1 MKKILISLA
10 VVGVVSAIVI
20 GGTVAYFSD
29 TETSEGNTFT
39 AGTIDLTITGES
51 QILPFSLGDMKPGY
65 NEIVTKKI
73 IVTSNPSNVW
83 MRIGNFFT
91 GTGIENE
98 SECKAE
104 GGTWDGS
111 CSNNAEK
118 NDLDNQIYYDLSVCI
133 DSNDNGICDG
143 YLEEIIYSFDEKDL
157 ETLASLEDKWIPL
170 KMSLSPGIPLLVMQS
185 FHFNE
190 QAGNE
195 YQGDILTFDEEFVAY
210 QEEATSPTGN
220 ILYMENKDP
229 NTWQAID
236 SDNIEGELMYNSAGS
251 VFEYTF
257 HAMGLENTE
266 EYNLIYYADC
276 DADGWPGDCPGA
288 LIATF
293 MTSGTGAILTT
304 SSSIDLGIDLPCSTD
319 YNYPAGA
326 KIWLVP
332 SSDYDQSTLGQPGG
346 MSAWNPDQY
355 LFENNP
361 TLIQYDDTDI

>member
-29 TETSEGNTFT
+29 TETSTGNKII
-39 AGTIDLTITGES
+39 AGTIDLTITGKT
-51 QILPFSLGDMKPGY
+51 QTLPFELNDMKPGY
-65 NEIVTKKI
+65 NEIVIKKI
-73 IVTSNPSNVW
+73 KVTSNPSNVW
-83 MRIGNFFT
+83 MRIGNFST
-91 GTGIENE
+91 GTGAENG

-104 GGTWDGS
+104 GGTDADP
-111 CSNNAEK
+111 CDNNTEQ
-118 NDLDNQIYYDLSVCI
+118 NDLHNQIYYDLSVCV
-133 DSNDNGICDG
+133 DDDKNGDCNG
-143 YLEEIIYSFDEKDL
+143 SEEVIYSFDEKDL
-157 ETLASLEDKWIPL
+157 ETLSSLKNKWIPL

-190 QAGNE
+190 QAGNK
-195 YQGDILTFDEEFVAY
+195 YQGDWLTFDEEFVAY

-220 ILYMENKDP
+220 ILYMENKNPD
-229 NTWQAID
+229 TWKAIAD
-236 SDNIEGELMYNSAGS
+236 EMKGELLYNSAGEN
-251 VFEYTF
+251 FEYTF
-257 HAMGLENTE
+257 EATGLTNSGN
-266 EYNLIYYADC
+266 YSLIYYADC
-276 DADGWPGDCPGA
+276 DVDGWPGNCPGA

-293 MTSGTGAILTT
+293 TADSSGTIIPTLG
-304 SSSIDLGIDLPCSTD
+304 SIDLSIDLPCSTD

-332 SSDYDQSTLGQPGG
+332 SSDYDQSTVGSSGG
-346 MSAWNPDQY
+346 MSAWNPTQY